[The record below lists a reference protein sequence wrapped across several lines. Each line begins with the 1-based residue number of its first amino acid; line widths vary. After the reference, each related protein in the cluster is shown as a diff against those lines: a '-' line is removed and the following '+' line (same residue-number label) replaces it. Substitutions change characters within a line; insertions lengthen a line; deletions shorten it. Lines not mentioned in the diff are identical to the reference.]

1 MRRSLLLL
9 LLLSLVLSSFAF
21 AQVTLRKDPE
31 LKIQPRLQ
39 IGPILALLARPD
51 LTPTI
56 SGPAQAEPGQEIN
69 LKITVSNKGKAN
81 VQGTAAGPDVPSYMV
96 DIVMSS
102 IADPEILV
110 TPAVQPV
117 YQGLTAD
124 DYVEDMLMLG
134 GRISNTQSIGVNAF
148 RVYNLTTTIP
158 ANTPPGYYH
167 IAAVA
172 DPADRIWES
181 NEGNNVGRMRIL
193 IAARQQGD
201 VNPPGGVN
209 VWVMPYGIGGT
220 PLFRIKPSGRTDY
233 TDGLTAQPMTNAPF
247 GGTLGFRMG
256 QSNALPTNAMKYYRF
271 SYRRAGG
278 GPWTEFN
285 EAVNVHYVVES
296 GGDVSFPVYN
306 LGPKPVADKY
316 LYEFRPH
323 NPPSVPG
330 ASTSWPT
337 TDWFADIYS
346 GFLNTPALTEG
357 AYQIKLEVFNSAG
370 NLVTPGAGTFRFI
383 RPTAVTAGGTIN
395 TAVMTTLDGAG
406 AVFTLY
412 IDNRPCTA
420 FIDPP
425 ELGGVKPAGP
435 CGFLLYQNKSEQVWM
450 PFHANHPGDEAVFA
464 FSIVRVV
471 TGVTSV
477 AGDVKMS
484 PPAPYT
490 NDGHGNLLGKWSVTT
505 LLADCPTRAAYSAN
519 LNVWA
524 KATTGWSQHINSLD
538 AYAVRAF
545 ALDEE

>member
-1 MRRSLLLL
+1 MRRLLLSLLLL
-9 LLLSLVLSSFAF
+9 CLLCSGLAFGQATIQINHDVLIRPVAPGLLL
-21 AQVTLRKDPE
+21 
-31 LKIQPRLQ
+31 
-39 IGPILALLARPD
+39 ALFARPD
-51 LTPTI
+51 LVPAI
-56 SGPAQAEPGQEIN
+56 SGPSRAEPGADVD
-69 LKITVSNKGKAN
+69 LKITIYNKGKAN
-81 VQGTAAGPDVPSYMV
+81 VQGTAAGPDHPSYKV

-102 IADPEILV
+102 EADPGV
-110 TPAVQPV
+110 PVQPAVQPV

-124 DYVEDMLMLG
+124 DYVEDMLMIG
-134 GRISNTQSIGVNAF
+134 GRISNTQSIGAGAM
-148 RVYNLTTTIP
+148 RVYTLTTTVP
-158 ANTPPGYYH
+158 KNTPPGLYY

-172 DPADRIWES
+172 DPFDHISES
-181 NEGNNVGRMRIL
+181 SEGNNVALLRIQIGAL
-193 IAARQQGD
+193 PPGD
-201 VNPPGGVN
+201 VNPPGGVRL
-209 VWVMPYGIGGT
+209 WVMPYGVGGT
-220 PLFRIKPSGRTDY
+220 PLFRIKSSGRTDY
-233 TDGLTAQPMTNAPF
+233 TDGLTAQPMSNAPF
-247 GGTLGFRMG
+247 GGRLGLRMG
-256 QSNALPTNAMKYYRF
+256 QGNALPTNAMKYYRF
-271 SYRRAGG
+271 SYRKGG
-278 GPWTEFN
+278 SGPWTEFN

-316 LYEFRPH
+316 LYEFRQH
-323 NPPSVPG
+323 NPPSVHG
-330 ASTSWPT
+330 ATTYWPT

-346 GFLNTPALTEG
+346 GFLNTPSLTEG
-357 AYQIKLEVFNSAG
+357 LYQIKLEVFNSAG
-370 NLVTPGAGTFRFI
+370 GLVTPGPGTFRFI
-383 RPTAVTAGGTIN
+383 RPTAETAGGTIN
-395 TAVMTTLDGAG
+395 TAVMTALDGAG
-406 AVFTLY
+406 AVFNLY

-425 ELGGVKPAGP
+425 EIGGVRPAGP
-435 CGFLLYQNKSEQVWM
+435 CGFLLYQNKSEQVWL

-464 FSIVRVV
+464 FSIARVI

-545 ALDEE
+545 ALDSE